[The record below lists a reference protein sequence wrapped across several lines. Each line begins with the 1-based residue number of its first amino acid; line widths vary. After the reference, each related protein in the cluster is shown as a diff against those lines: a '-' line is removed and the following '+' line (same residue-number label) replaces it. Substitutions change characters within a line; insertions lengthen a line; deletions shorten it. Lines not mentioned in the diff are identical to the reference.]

1 MADPTQ
7 TDPFASI
14 AKPTA
19 QPAAQPATP
28 TPAGGSD
35 PFASIAKAPAAPTT
49 PATPPSSEVGAL
61 IDKYVEGSGDPDPN
75 YRGGPLA
82 EETGGA
88 LKSAAGL
95 VGHVLNMGN
104 AIAQKLE
111 PKFITDRQQEGIKDV
126 QEASDWLR
134 AGSQPTGFWEGLG
147 AVGEQTLEFIGT
159 DGLLKLAGAGAEAP
173 EAAEHLKQA
182 QKTAEALKANPKIA
196 GLVALGL
203 KAAKDGLAFGAQ
215 TYAHTEDATQA
226 ALAAGT
232 AGVLR
237 AGGEGASAVGRWVK
251 RVAPRVLNIAGVDIP
266 ALATQVNE
274 NGKAVE
280 GGAGEAPAIAEAQ
293 QQGAGKV
300 VENVA
305 QSAARSALE
314 KINATRP
321 AASAIAD
328 ASRQLPAPEGS
339 QPFTFTL
346 GGPPTTE
353 TATGDLLQ
361 PARKGVALPGPNQT
375 YTSASADQ
383 IAEGTAPRNKGTTG
397 ADITTEEER
406 PNLGP
411 PAARSDSASG
421 GGTVQTTDP
430 AEAESWLSQLEQVQ
444 QSKIYESMPKAQQ
457 DAIEA
462 QREQLSQQ
470 LSLYH
475 ASPYAKRFDPV
486 DIEGSLGYVRNFG
499 EAADQIQASA
509 KPIYAQ
515 LDRASGG
522 DFTKWN
528 GQAKQALKIMRS
540 ATSVEAYEGAEQ
552 RYQQATGAIDNLI
565 TRHAG
570 DVSQADYQAA
580 RSAWRDSSR
589 LDELHAVMERMT
601 NGITSEESEQGLTR
615 VMTGRTK
622 ALEAYL
628 AKGTNRAQLEGL
640 IGTDGVTNLKQLTQL
655 LSKPST
661 TRAVAGVLRNSFAS
675 MGGTLRVGAGG
686 SAGAMVAHMLGLPWY
701 EGVAAGA
708 FATEGMRA
716 ILRDAMVNPRI
727 GTLVDFA
734 ARNGVDPKIYAP
746 LIARA
751 IVVPLEQPQQN
762 QGEPGDPG
770 AKERDRRNPMMVEE
784 NPRGLLQKGNLPI
797 WNRPVVHN
805 ADGSDSTEYS
815 VSFSDDKGREVLV
828 PTVVSG
834 RFLTPDGKK
843 PPEGSAAE
851 RQMFHAAWG
860 HYLKTGEQLGIFDNP
875 NDADQYAEKLHNR
888 GNQ

>member
-49 PATPPSSEVGAL
+49 PATPPSSGVGAL

-82 EETGGA
+82 DATGGA

-215 TYAHTEDATQA
+215 TYAHTEDVTQA

-237 AGGEGASAVGRWVK
+237 TGGEAVSAAGRFVK
-251 RVAPRVLNIAGVDIP
+251 KIAPRVLNIAGVDVP
-266 ALATQVNE
+266 ALASQVN
-274 NGKAVE
+274 KAGRATE
-280 GGAGEAPAIAEAQ
+280 SGTAGAATMADAQ
-293 QQGAGKV
+293 QEAAPKV
-300 VENVA
+300 IQNVA

-321 AASAIAD
+321 AIANAIED
-328 ASRQLPAPEGS
+328 PTRQLAAPEGS
-339 QPFTFTL
+339 QPFKFTL
-346 GGPPTTE
+346 GGPPPTE
-353 TATGDLLQ
+353 TPVGEMAHE
-361 PARKGVALPGPNQT
+361 ARPGVTLPGPRPT
-375 YTSASADQ
+375 YTGASADR
-383 IAEGTAPRNKGTTG
+383 IAEGTAPRNRGTTG
-397 ADITTEEER
+397 ADITSEPER

-411 PAARSDSASG
+411 AEPRGETVG
-421 GGTVQTTDP
+421 GGGQVQTTDP

-444 QSKIYESMPKAQQ
+444 QSKVYESMPKAQQ

-751 IVVPLEQPQQN
+751 ITVPLQEQPQT
-762 QGEPGDPG
+762 
-770 AKERDRRNPMMVEE
+770 EE
-784 NPRGLLQKGNLPI
+784 EKP
-797 WNRPVVHN
+797 
-805 ADGSDSTEYS
+805 ADE
-815 VSFSDDKGREVLV
+815 
-828 PTVVSG
+828 
-834 RFLTPDGKK
+834 
-843 PPEGSAAE
+843 
-851 RQMFHAAWG
+851 
-860 HYLKTGEQLGIFDNP
+860 EQ
-875 NDADQYAEKLHNR
+875 
-888 GNQ
+888 

>member
-1 MADPTQ
+1 MVGGAIKS
-7 TDPFASI
+7 ASQLVGN
-14 AKPTA
+14 TLDML
-19 QPAAQPATP
+19 
-28 TPAGGSD
+28 GRYWE
-35 PFASIAKAPAAPTT
+35 KAPNTWAMKYKASNPNASDDEVNEAYKAQLKPSLDQSVVEHTKDAANW
-49 PATPPSSEVGAL
+49 L
-61 IDKYVEGSGDPDPN
+61 RSGD
-75 YRGGPLA
+75 
-82 EETGGA
+82 
-88 LKSAAGL
+88 
-95 VGHVLNMGN
+95 
-104 AIAQKLE
+104 
-111 PKFITDRQQEGIKDV
+111 
-126 QEASDWLR
+126 
-134 AGSQPTGFWEGLG
+134 QPQGFWENIG
-147 AVGEQTLEFIGT
+147 AIGEQTIEYLGL
-159 DGLLKLAGAGAEAP
+159 DGVTKLVGEAGGAAEGIDAATRTGEALKNAQQITQTLAKNPKLAGLMA
-173 EAAEHLKQA
+173 
-182 QKTAEALKANPKIA
+182 
-196 GLVALGL
+196 VGL
-203 KAAKDGLAFGAQ
+203 KAAKDAALLGGQ
-215 TYAHTEDATQA
+215 TYAHTEDPEQA

-237 AGGEGASAVGRWVK
+237 TGGEAVSAAARCVERI
-251 RVAPRVLNIAGVDIP
+251 APRTAQHRRRRH
-266 ALATQVNE
+266 ARRSRRRSTKT
-274 NGKAVE
+274 GKRWKA
-280 GGAGEAPAIAEAQ
+280 AAEARAVADAQ
-293 QQGAGKV
+293 QEAAPKV
-300 VENVA
+300 IQNVA

-321 AASAIAD
+321 AIANAIEDPA
-328 ASRQLPAPEGS
+328 RQLAAPEGS
-339 QPFTFTL
+339 QPFKFTL

-353 TATGDLLQ
+353 TPVGEIAHPAGKVGQ
-361 PARKGVALPGPNQT
+361 PAANPPKYTTASGPKPIDG
-375 YTSASADQ
+375 SVGSS
-383 IAEGTAPRNKGTTG
+383 G
-397 ADITTEEER
+397 ADISTAGV
-406 PNLGP
+406 PGP
-411 PAARSDSASG
+411 RGETVG
-421 GGTVQTTDP
+421 GGGQVQTTDP

-499 EAADQIQASA
+499 DAADQIQASA

-552 RYQQATGAIDNLI
+552 RYQQATGEIDNLI

-686 SAGAMVAHMLGLPWY
+686 WASAMVAHMLGLPWY

-708 FATEGMRA
+708 VTTEGMRA
-716 ILRDAMVNPRI
+716 IMRDAMVNPRI

-751 IVVPLEQPQQN
+751 IVVPLEEQPN
-762 QGEPGDPG
+762 DDG
-770 AKERDRRNPMMVEE
+770 EE
-784 NPRGLLQKGNLPI
+784 NTQ
-797 WNRPVVHN
+797 
-805 ADGSDSTEYS
+805 
-815 VSFSDDKGREVLV
+815 
-828 PTVVSG
+828 
-834 RFLTPDGKK
+834 
-843 PPEGSAAE
+843 
-851 RQMFHAAWG
+851 Q
-860 HYLKTGEQLGIFDNP
+860 
-875 NDADQYAEKLHNR
+875 
-888 GNQ
+888 